1 MSRTARDVEP
11 IEIELMRGG
20 DVVST
25 LTGAFGQSLQETRLT
40 AMLGYLIAL
49 NPRPFLNLF
58 GFRGVP
64 QRVCLE
70 KRHDEGRSDIL
81 VETNI
86 GTGIIEAKVDATD
99 PLVQSHRYP
108 ARWIALLTHRVPRKA
123 TISRASYVTWQQLAD
138 VLESLGAS
146 GSPQLRVLSKD
157 LLGYASN
164 SDLSRHESELTRWAN
179 SDIAG

>member
-1 MSRTARDVEP
+1 LDKGSIDKHKKIRRVRVRLPSNGAVQLTDYPSMSRTARDVEP

-86 GTGIIEAKVDATD
+86 GKGIIEAKVDATD
-99 PLVQSHRYP
+99 PLVQSQRYP
-108 ARWIALLTHRVPRKA
+108 ARWISA
-123 TISRASYVTWQQLAD
+123 
-138 VLESLGAS
+138 
-146 GSPQLRVLSKD
+146 
-157 LLGYASN
+157 
-164 SDLSRHESELTRWAN
+164 
-179 SDIAG
+179 

>member
-11 IEIELMRGG
+11 IENELMRGG

-86 GTGIIEAKVDATD
+86 GKGIIEAKVDATD
-99 PLVQSHRYP
+99 PLVQSQRYP
-108 ARWIALLTHRVPRKA
+108 ARWISA
-123 TISRASYVTWQQLAD
+123 
-138 VLESLGAS
+138 
-146 GSPQLRVLSKD
+146 
-157 LLGYASN
+157 
-164 SDLSRHESELTRWAN
+164 
-179 SDIAG
+179 